1 MPKILLVSKKRG
13 SGIKNCGGKAT
24 TIKNCGGKATT
35 INLKT
40 TNNYVINNFLT
51 EIILIKKRKA
61 LLMSTMLFQNCRTQD

>member
-24 TIKNCGGKATT
+24 I

-51 EIILIKKRKA
+51 EIILIKKEKA
-61 LLMSTMLFQNCRTQD
+61 LLMSAMRFRSCRTQD

>member
-13 SGIKNCGGKAT
+13 SG
-24 TIKNCGGKATT
+24 IKNCGGKATT

-51 EIILIKKRKA
+51 KIILIKKRKA
-61 LLMSTMLFQNCRTQD
+61 LLMSTMLFQSCRTQD

>member
-24 TIKNCGGKATT
+24 I

-51 EIILIKKRKA
+51 EIILIKKQKA
-61 LLMSTMLFQNCRTQD
+61 LLMSAMQFQSCRTQD